1 MTETANDIKKNDP
14 VELSLF
20 NDTEQSGLVKVD
32 ESVREL
38 FHAKSTFL
46 LHRSPKNPFEF
57 EEIGMRDFMAWVFER
72 RGVKGFDV
80 EPYEEK
86 GSHEYQDIWRPQ
98 RNAKKIDYSGYGI
111 WRYNPVALYRARNR
125 WGKLVNMHSII
136 LKGDY
141 EQLDILENRIFAIIS
156 PITYVG
162 RNRYAKNAR
171 YLYAFVIDL
180 DGVGMPQMRD
190 MIYQQRSDLV
200 SKHTGEPLG
209 RSHSPVANIIV
220 NSGNGL
226 HMYYLLEHPVAL
238 YKENVPLLRKM
249 KTGLTN
255 IVWNEFTSNLADR
268 QYQGIYQGFRMPGT
282 LTKFGEKIRAFRNR
296 DVPYHTLQDL
306 NEFLTTSK
314 LTDEEIAQLEGKAP
328 YNPDRVTVE
337 EAKRLYPE
345 WHERVIV
352 MGDKRPKKWNIKRD
366 LYDWWLRR
374 LRNEEEKIVPGHR
387 YFCLLTLAIYAMKCN
402 VSKEEL
408 ARDAYSLLER
418 MDKITDSEDNHFTVQ
433 DIEDALMGFNLW
445 YCTFPRNSIRY
456 LTGLEIKEN
465 RRNGRKQDVHLARIR
480 ALQNFDDPENKWR
493 NTNGRPHST
502 ADNSKIAALIKDWR
516 EQHPDNLNKS
526 ACARELELDRKTVR
540 KWWEGDASAQKVK
553 HPLKTSQNQI
563 EITDAN
569 FEEEKQIWESTH
581 CISLSKLFAPGS
593 TYTLPGFTH
602 EELVDELAQAY
613 KEKGGATVPITLD
626 EDVKK
631 ALDILRGGTK
641 LPAKHLVSA
650 IVRQFI
656 DENKDR
662 IGEAVMKNLD

>member
-1 MTETANDIKKNDP
+1 MSEATEKEKKKAAP

-20 NDTEQSGLVKVD
+20 GDTTERAFKVD
-32 ESVREL
+32 EGVVEL
-38 FHAKSTFL
+38 FHSKSTFL
-46 LHRSPKNPFEF
+46 LHRSPKNPFVF
-57 EEIGMRDFMAWVFER
+57 EEIGMTDYLAWVFER
-72 RGVKGFDV
+72 RGVAGIDV

-86 GSHEYQDIWRPQ
+86 ASHEYKDIWKPQ
-98 RNAKKIDYSGYGI
+98 KKAKKKKIDYSGYGV
-111 WRYNPVALYRARNR
+111 WRYNPVALYRTTNKY
-125 WGKLVNMHSII
+125 GKLVNEHCII
-136 LKGDY
+136 LHGETEWRDR
-141 EQLDILENRIFAIIS
+141 LESRIFAILS

-180 DGVGMPQMRD
+180 DGVGMQQMYD
-190 MIYQQRSDLV
+190 VIHQQRSDLV
-200 SKHTGEPLG
+200 DKNGETIKAHVPM
-209 RSHSPVANIIV
+209 ANIIV

-226 HMYYLLEHPVAL
+226 HIYFLLERPVAL
-238 YKENVPLLRKM
+238 YKDNVPLLRKM

-255 IVWNEFTSNLADR
+255 LVWNEFTSNLKDI

-282 LTKFGEKIRAFRNR
+282 LTKFGEKIRAFRNT
-296 DVPYHTLQDL
+296 DAEYHSLKEL
-306 NEFLTTSK
+306 NGFLSKYK
-314 LTDEEIAQLEGKAP
+314 LTKKEIEQLEGKAP
-328 YNPDRVTVE
+328 YNPEGVTLD

-345 WHERVIV
+345 WYERVIV
-352 MGDKRPKKWNIKRD
+352 MGDKKPKKWNIKRD
-366 LYDWWLRR
+366 LYDWWLKR
-374 LRNEEEKIVPGHR
+374 LRDKDEKIVSGHR

-418 MDKITDSEDNHFTVQ
+418 MDDITDSEDNHFTVQ
-433 DIEDALMGFNLW
+433 DIEDALMGYSLW

-465 RRNGRKQDVHLARIR
+465 RRNGRKQAMHLRLARSNRDILCEER
-480 ALQNFDDPENKWR
+480 KKDWR
-493 NTNGRPHST
+493 EGNGRPLAT
-502 ADNSKIAALIKDWR
+502 AENSKIAAMIKDWR

-526 ACARELELDRKTVR
+526 ACARELNLDRKTVR

-553 HPLKTSQNQI
+553 HQLKTSPNQI

-602 EELVDELAQAY
+602 EELVDIVTSGKWGELGFVL
-613 KEKGGATVPITLD
+613 E
-626 EDVKK
+626 
-631 ALDILRGGTK
+631 
-641 LPAKHLVSA
+641 
-650 IVRQFI
+650 
-656 DENKDR
+656 
-662 IGEAVMKNLD
+662 